1 MGLRLTVYKA
11 LLRGALQAVKHKT
24 MRKIKRF
31 KITSRQREIL
41 NRLLRELPLLRRAG
55 FQSQPEVSAFILDI
69 FKQIDPGVV
78 YEFNQ
83 DAHWELD
90 DQSIVHK
97 EMFSAC
103 AVTLGDQLT
112 PYLAALPNDDKRTAA
127 ITVILE
133 FLKTAINFVADLVKE
148 QAQKE
153 ECETLDLQFVY
164 LPPFGAAGAPKM
176 LREAVRVEK
185 TVADKALPVILPN
198 LNADKIEVSLAAD
211 GTLLPPYTA
220 VFFVP
225 WQKAKKKGKK

>member
-1 MGLRLTVYKA
+1 
-11 LLRGALQAVKHKT
+11 

-31 KITSRQREIL
+31 KITLREREIL
-41 NRLLRELPLLRRAG
+41 NRLMRELPLLRRAG
-55 FQSQPEVSAFILDI
+55 FQSQPEVSAFILSV

-90 DQSIVHK
+90 DQSILHK

-103 AVTLGDQLT
+103 AVTLGNQLT
-112 PYLAALPNDDKRTAA
+112 AFLESLPNDDKRTAA

-133 FLKTAINFVADLVKE
+133 FLKTAILFVVDLIKE

-164 LPPFGAAGAPKM
+164 IPPFGAAGAPKR
-176 LREAVRVEK
+176 LREAVRLEK
-185 TVADKALPVILPN
+185 TVADKALPSILPH
-198 LNADKIEVSLAAD
+198 LKSEKIDVSLTDD
-211 GTLLPPYTA
+211 GRLLPPYTT

>member
-1 MGLRLTVYKA
+1 MFEASQKD
-11 LLRGALQAVKHKT
+11 

-31 KITSRQREIL
+31 KITSREREIL

-55 FQSQPEVSAFILDI
+55 FQNQPEVTAFIASI
-69 FKQIDPGVV
+69 FKLLDPGVV

-90 DQSIVHK
+90 DQSILHK

-112 PYLAALPNDDKRTAA
+112 PFLDALPNEDKRTAA

-133 FLKTAINFVADLVKE
+133 FLKTAIGFVADLIKE

-164 LPPFGAAGAPKM
+164 LPAFGAAGAPKM
-176 LREAVRVEK
+176 LREAVRLEK
-185 TVADKALPVILPN
+185 TVADQALPVILPH
-198 LNADKIEVSLAAD
+198 LKAEKIDVSLTPE

>member
-1 MGLRLTVYKA
+1 
-11 LLRGALQAVKHKT
+11 

-31 KITSRQREIL
+31 KISSRSREIL

-55 FQSQPEVSAFILDI
+55 FQNQPEVSAFITEI

-90 DQSIVHK
+90 DQSIIHK

-103 AVTLGDQLT
+103 VVTLGDKLA

-127 ITVILE
+127 ITVVLE
-133 FLKTAINFVADLVKE
+133 FLKTAIGFVTDLIKE
-148 QAQKE
+148 QADKE
-153 ECETLDLQFVY
+153 ECEILDLQFVY
-164 LPPFGAAGAPKM
+164 LPPFGAAGAPKI
-176 LREAVRVEK
+176 LREATRLEK
-185 TVADKALPVILPN
+185 ALTDKALPMILPHVK
-198 LNADKIEVSLAAD
+198 AEKIDVSLAED
-211 GTLLPPYTA
+211 GSLLPPYTA

>member
-1 MGLRLTVYKA
+1 
-11 LLRGALQAVKHKT
+11 

-31 KITSRQREIL
+31 KITLREREIL
-41 NRLLRELPLLRRAG
+41 NRLMRELPLLRRAG
-55 FQSQPEVSAFILDI
+55 FQSQPEVSAFISEI

-90 DQSIVHK
+90 DQSILHK

-103 AVTLGDQLT
+103 AVTLGDK
-112 PYLAALPNDDKRTAA
+112 LAPFLQALPNDDKRTAA

-133 FLKTAINFVADLVKE
+133 FLKTSILFVVDLIKE
-148 QAQKE
+148 QSQKE

-164 LPPFGAAGAPKM
+164 IPPFGAAGAPKM
-176 LREAVRVEK
+176 LREAVRLEK
-185 TVADKALPVILPN
+185 TVADKALPGILPH
-198 LNADKIEVSLAAD
+198 LHAEKIEVSLAPD
-211 GTLLPPYTA
+211 GQLLPTYTS

>member
-1 MGLRLTVYKA
+1 
-11 LLRGALQAVKHKT
+11 

-31 KITSRQREIL
+31 KISSREREIL
-41 NRLLRELPLLRRAG
+41 NRLMRELPLLRRAE
-55 FQSQPEVSAFILDI
+55 FKSQQEVSAFIADL
-69 FKQIDPGVV
+69 FKLIDPGVV

-90 DQSIVHK
+90 NTNILHK

-103 AVTLGDQLT
+103 AVTLGDKLT
-112 PYLAALPNDDKRTAA
+112 PFLENLPNEDKRTVAL
-127 ITVILE
+127 TVILE
-133 FLKTAINFVADLVKE
+133 FLKTAVLFVLDLVKE

-153 ECETLDLQFVY
+153 ECETLDMQFVY

-176 LREAVRVEK
+176 LRESVRIEK
-185 TVADKALPVILPN
+185 TTAVQILPVILPH
-198 LNADKIEVSLAAD
+198 LQAEKIDVSLTPS
-211 GTLLPPYTA
+211 GELLPAYTA

>member
-1 MGLRLTVYKA
+1 
-11 LLRGALQAVKHKT
+11 

-31 KITSRQREIL
+31 KITSREREIL
-41 NRLLRELPLLRRAG
+41 NRLMRELPLLRRAG
-55 FQSQPEVSAFILDI
+55 FQNQPEVTTFIADI
-69 FKQIDPGVV
+69 FKLLDPGVV

-90 DQSIVHK
+90 ETSLIHK

-103 AVTLGDQLT
+103 TVTLGNQL
-112 PYLAALPNDDKRTAA
+112 PPFLDNLPNDDKRTAA
-127 ITVILE
+127 ITVVLE
-133 FLKTAINFVADLVKE
+133 FLKTAISFVTDLVKE

-176 LREAVRVEK
+176 LREAVRLDK
-185 TVADKALPVILPN
+185 TMADKALPLILKH
-198 LNADKIEVSLAAD
+198 LNAQKIEVAAQPD
-211 GTLLPPYTA
+211 GSLLPTYTA

>member
-1 MGLRLTVYKA
+1 
-11 LLRGALQAVKHKT
+11 

-31 KITSRQREIL
+31 KITLREREIL
-41 NRLLRELPLLRRAG
+41 NRLMRELPLLRRAG
-55 FQSQPEVSAFILDI
+55 FQSQPEVSAFISEL

-90 DQSIVHK
+90 DQSILHK

-103 AVTLGDQLT
+103 AVTLGNQLT
-112 PYLAALPNDDKRTAA
+112 AFLESLPNDDKRTAA

-133 FLKTAINFVADLVKE
+133 FLKTAILFVVDLIKE

-164 LPPFGAAGAPKM
+164 IPPFGAAGAPKM
-176 LREAVRVEK
+176 LREAVRLEK
-185 TVADKALPVILPN
+185 TVADKALPSILPH
-198 LNADKIEVSLAAD
+198 LKSEKIDVSLTDD
-211 GTLLPPYTA
+211 GRLLPPYTT

>member
-1 MGLRLTVYKA
+1 MFETPQKD
-11 LLRGALQAVKHKT
+11 

-31 KITSRQREIL
+31 KITSREREIL
-41 NRLLRELPLLRRAG
+41 NRLMREIPLLRRAG
-55 FQSQPEVSAFILDI
+55 FQNQPEVTAFIASI
-69 FKQIDPGVV
+69 FKLLDPGVV

-90 DQSIVHK
+90 NQSILHK

-103 AVTLGDQLT
+103 AVTLGNQLT
-112 PYLAALPNDDKRTAA
+112 PFLESLPNDDKRTAA

-133 FLKTAINFVADLVKE
+133 FLKTAIGFVTDLIKE

-176 LREAVRVEK
+176 LREAVRLEK
-185 TVADKALPVILPN
+185 TVADKALPVILPH
-198 LNADKIEVSLAAD
+198 LKAEKIDVSLTSE

>member
-1 MGLRLTVYKA
+1 
-11 LLRGALQAVKHKT
+11 

-31 KITSRQREIL
+31 KITSREREIR

-90 DQSIVHK
+90 DQSVLHK

-103 AVTLGDQLT
+103 AVTLGGKLDA
-112 PYLAALPNDDKRTAA
+112 YLAALPNDDKRTAA
-127 ITVILE
+127 VTVILE
-133 FLKTAINFVADLVKE
+133 FLKTAVLFVADLIKE

-153 ECETLDLQFVY
+153 ECETLELQFVY

-176 LREAVRVEK
+176 LREGQRLDK
-185 TVADKALPVILPN
+185 TVADKALPQILPH
-198 LNADKIEVSLAAD
+198 LNAEKIEVSLAPD
-211 GTLLPPYTA
+211 GQLCPPYTV

>member
-1 MGLRLTVYKA
+1 
-11 LLRGALQAVKHKT
+11 

-31 KITSRQREIL
+31 KISSREREIL
-41 NRLLRELPLLRRAG
+41 NRLMRELPLLRRAE
-55 FQSQPEVSAFILDI
+55 FKSQQEVSAFIADL
-69 FKQIDPGVV
+69 FKLIDPGVV

-90 DQSIVHK
+90 NTNILHK

-103 AVTLGDQLT
+103 AVTLGDKLT
-112 PYLAALPNDDKRTAA
+112 PFLESLPNEDKRTVAL
-127 ITVILE
+127 TVILE
-133 FLKTAINFVADLVKE
+133 FLKTAVLFVLDLVKE

-153 ECETLDLQFVY
+153 ECETLDMQFVY

-176 LREAVRVEK
+176 LRESVRLEK
-185 TVADKALPVILPN
+185 TTAVQILPVILPH
-198 LNADKIEVSLAAD
+198 LQAEKIDVSLAAT
-211 GTLLPPYTA
+211 GELLPPYTA

>member
-1 MGLRLTVYKA
+1 
-11 LLRGALQAVKHKT
+11 

-31 KITSRQREIL
+31 KITSREREIL
-41 NRLLRELPLLRRAG
+41 NRLMRELPLLRRAG
-55 FQSQPEVSAFILDI
+55 FQSQPEVSAFVMDI

-90 DQSIVHK
+90 DQNILHK

-103 AVTLGDQLT
+103 AVTLGNQLPPFLET
-112 PYLAALPNDDKRTAA
+112 LPNEDKRTAA
-127 ITVILE
+127 VTVILE
-133 FLKTAINFVADLVKE
+133 FLKTAILFVVDLVKD

-153 ECETLDLQFVY
+153 ECETLDVQFVY

-176 LREAVRVEK
+176 LREAVRLEK
-185 TVADKALPVILPN
+185 AVTHKALSAILPH
-198 LNADKIEVSLAAD
+198 LKAEKIDVTLTEE
-211 GTLLPPYTA
+211 GNLLPPYTA

-225 WQKAKKKGKK
+225 WQKAKKRGKK

>member
-1 MGLRLTVYKA
+1 MFETNES
-11 LLRGALQAVKHKT
+11 

-31 KITSRQREIL
+31 KITLREREIL

-55 FQSQPEVSAFILDI
+55 FKSQPEVSAFILEI

-90 DQSIVHK
+90 DQSILHK

-103 AVTLGDQLT
+103 TVTLGNQLT
-112 PYLAALPNDDKRTAA
+112 PYLETLPNEDKRTAA

-133 FLKTAINFVADLVKE
+133 FLKTAILFVVDLIKE

-176 LREAVRVEK
+176 LREAVRLDK
-185 TVADKALPVILPN
+185 TVADKILPTI
-198 LNADKIEVSLAAD
+198 LSYLKSEKIDVSLGAD
-211 GTLLPPYTA
+211 GQLLPPYTTL
-220 VFFVP
+220 FFVP

>member
-1 MGLRLTVYKA
+1 
-11 LLRGALQAVKHKT
+11 

-31 KITSRQREIL
+31 KISSREREIL
-41 NRLLRELPLLRRAG
+41 NRLMRELPLLRRAE
-55 FQSQPEVSAFILDI
+55 FKSQQEVSAFIADL
-69 FKQIDPGVV
+69 FKLIDPGVV

-90 DQSIVHK
+90 NTNILHK

-103 AVTLGDQLT
+103 AVTLGDKLT
-112 PYLAALPNDDKRTAA
+112 PFLENLPNEDKRTVSL
-127 ITVILE
+127 TVILE
-133 FLKTAINFVADLVKE
+133 FLKTAVLFVLDLVKE

-153 ECETLDLQFVY
+153 ECETLDMQFVY

-176 LREAVRVEK
+176 LRESVRIEK
-185 TVADKALPVILPN
+185 TTAVQILPVILPH
-198 LNADKIEVSLAAD
+198 LQAEKIDVSLTPS
-211 GTLLPPYTA
+211 GELLPAYTA

>member
-1 MGLRLTVYKA
+1 
-11 LLRGALQAVKHKT
+11 

-31 KITSRQREIL
+31 KITSREREIL

-55 FQSQPEVSAFILDI
+55 FASQPEVSAFITEI

-90 DQSIVHK
+90 DQSVIHK

-103 AVTLGDQLT
+103 AVTLGNQLT
-112 PYLAALPNDDKRTAA
+112 PYLEALSNDDKRTAA
-127 ITVILE
+127 VTVILE
-133 FLKTAINFVADLVKE
+133 FLKTAINFVADLIKE

-153 ECETLDLQFVY
+153 ECETLDLQFIY
-164 LPPFGAAGAPKM
+164 IPPFGAAGAPKM

-185 TVADKALPVILPN
+185 KIADKALPEILPH
-198 LNADKIEVSLAAD
+198 LKAEKIDVSLAQD
-211 GTLLPPYTA
+211 GSLLPPYTA

>member
-1 MGLRLTVYKA
+1 
-11 LLRGALQAVKHKT
+11 

-31 KITSRQREIL
+31 KITLREREIL
-41 NRLLRELPLLRRAG
+41 NRLMRELPLLRRAG
-55 FQSQPEVSAFILDI
+55 FQSQPEVSAFILSV

-90 DQSIVHK
+90 DQSILHK

-103 AVTLGDQLT
+103 AVTLGNQLT
-112 PYLAALPNDDKRTAA
+112 AFLESLPNDDKRTAA

-133 FLKTAINFVADLVKE
+133 FLKTAILFVVDLIKE

-153 ECETLDLQFVY
+153 ECEILDLQFVY
-164 LPPFGAAGAPKM
+164 IPPFGAAGAPKM
-176 LREAVRVEK
+176 LREAVRLEK
-185 TVADKALPVILPN
+185 TVADKALPSILPH
-198 LNADKIEVSLAAD
+198 LKSEKIDVSLTDD
-211 GTLLPPYTA
+211 GRLLPPYTT